1 MKPGDEY
8 RQHAEE
14 CRRQADIATSELEK
28 ATWLKM
34 ANEWLRLAEPAE
46 KRSQLPN

>member
-14 CRRQADIATSELEK
+14 CRRQADIAASELEK